1 MNIKNTIKV
10 SFDFGKEK
18 QMTIEELEKQI
29 ASLQEEVR
37 KLKEIKSTEPWRAAK
52 GEWYYCIDSD
62 GMVVKDLEEYSEV
75 HLRRFQFGNYYRC
88 RELAHQ
94 DANELRLRNRIRQ
107 LHDVL
112 CEGYQ
117 FKQDECNYF
126 VLYSLVEMK
135 YITSWNRIAKEIGTI
150 YFDTEKHAQQ
160 VCDILNTELKDT
172 NVRGGT

>member
-1 MNIKNTIKV
+1 MTV
-10 SFDFGKEK
+10 EELGK
-18 QMTIEELEKQI
+18 IEELEKQI

-37 KLKEIKSTEPWRAAK
+37 KLKETKTIEPWRAAK
-52 GEWYYCIDSD
+52 GEFYYCIDSD
-62 GMVVKDLEEYSEV
+62 GKGAKVLEDYSDTDL
-75 HLRRFQFGNYYRC
+75 HTFQFGNYYRC
-88 RELAHQ
+88 SELAHQ
-94 DANELRLRNRIRQ
+94 DINELRLRNRIRQ
-107 LHDVL
+107 FHDAL

-150 YFDTEKHAQQ
+150 YFDTEEHARQ
-160 VCDILNTELKDT
+160 VCDILNAELKDT

>member
-1 MNIKNTIKV
+1 
-10 SFDFGKEK
+10 
-18 QMTIEELEKQI
+18 MTIEELEKQI

-52 GEWYYCIDSD
+52 GEWYYYIDSD
-62 GMVVKDLEEYSEV
+62 GSVVKDLEDYSEV
-75 HLRRFQFGNYYRC
+75 HLHRFQLGNYYRC
-88 RELAHQ
+88 KELAHQ
-94 DANELRLRNRIRQ
+94 DINELRLRNRIRQ

-117 FKQDECNYF
+117 FKQDKCNYF

-150 YFDTEKHAQQ
+150 YFDTKEHAQQ
-160 VCDILNTELKDT
+160 VCDILNAELKGT
-172 NVRGGT
+172 NVQGDI

>member
-1 MNIKNTIKV
+1 
-10 SFDFGKEK
+10 
-18 QMTIEELEKQI
+18 
-29 ASLQEEVR
+29 
-37 KLKEIKSTEPWRAAK
+37 
-52 GEWYYCIDSD
+52 
-62 GMVVKDLEEYSEV
+62 MVVKDLEEYSEV

>member
-1 MNIKNTIKV
+1 
-10 SFDFGKEK
+10 
-18 QMTIEELEKQI
+18 MTIEELEKQI

-52 GEWYYCIDSD
+52 GEWYYYIDSD
-62 GMVVKDLEEYSEV
+62 GSVVKDLEDYSEV
-75 HLRRFQFGNYYRC
+75 HLHRFQLGNYYRC
-88 RELAHQ
+88 KELAHQ
-94 DANELRLRNRIRQ
+94 DINELRLRNRIRQ

-150 YFDTEKHAQQ
+150 YFDTEEHARQ
-160 VCDILNTELKDT
+160 VCDILNAELKGT
-172 NVRGGT
+172 NVQGDI

>member
-1 MNIKNTIKV
+1 
-10 SFDFGKEK
+10 
-18 QMTIEELEKQI
+18 MTIEELEKQI

-37 KLKEIKSTEPWRAAK
+37 KLKEIKSAEPWRAVQ

-62 GMVVKDLEEYSEV
+62 GSGVKALEDYSDV
-75 HLRRFQFGNYYRC
+75 HLHRFQFGNYYRC

-107 LHDVL
+107 FHDAL

-150 YFDTEKHAQQ
+150 YFDTEEHARQ
-160 VCDILNTELKDT
+160 VCDILNAELKDT

>member
-107 LHDVL
+107 LRDTM

-117 FKQDECNYF
+117 FENDKCNYYIF
-126 VLYSLVEMK
+126 YSPTTMK
-135 YITSWNRIAKEIGTI
+135 YCVSWCRTCKLISTI
-150 YFDTEKHAQQ
+150 YFDTEEHAQQ
-160 VCDILNTELKDT
+160 VCNIVNAEFKDT
-172 NVRGGT
+172 NVQGDT